1 MYNDSYINDF
11 EEKYYKQHLNN
22 TKYLDELKDKYL
34 SQYSSQSDAQY
45 LAFKESLDHYI
56 YKQIVKN
63 NDYIN
68 SAEFKNYLNYIMH
81 VVNDKKTSLN
91 NQNFNLE
98 LSTNIIFRDDS
109 IRNIIFKKYYNEST
123 IDIFESHIKETKK
136 KLSEIN
142 NKMLKREYIN
152 QEELDFI
159 SDYIYSSRNF
169 IDNTDTYIEYI
180 FNEIIPD
187 SNIKASTQI
196 LGAITYCFT
205 QEYTKDPEVKNSRT
219 FIADRDNK
227 SSDLAHKSGNRKYC
241 YFNRKYFSNLSL
253 IDDNSLNKSRTFDD
267 NDLYFLMMVS
277 FHELTHE
284 YQHNEV
290 RINSSSSSALANIIK
305 DVLNQNLDGFSGLDK
320 DGNIV
325 NVSEYKVNHDSTEY
339 EIQADEES
347 WRQCAHFISKHCRN
361 YAYKNKLSSSI
372 ASLREQKCLINERII
387 NARRTFSLK
396 KENDGSKIY
405 YALYD
410 IKNLCKI
417 VHDNPNILEQY
428 PVLKQYFKQDGC
440 LKAEIM
446 FSNNITSSD
455 STGLDVDNSNLQF
468 ATYILDYDKNSILE
482 ELKKCHCN
490 ELQIKNLVINI
501 YNVMHQNV
509 LKIRNLEKVNIS
521 NYNQTQHNFNLN
533 DDVDTIYNYFF
544 TKNANEVYNALEIL
558 YTIHKCYPNIDLSH
572 YNDTKYYASY
582 FYELLSKIKNI
593 DLKNIQNI
601 CNKYDNS
608 KAPFLIELSNYMKA
622 NILNKKDSNYSVIN
636 DMISQMVNGQLDTNG
651 QPIVPEGQQMTSSRK
666 MGFINVKMLGIIAT
680 IISIVAIVSFII
692 INLK

>member
-11 EEKYYKQHLNN
+11 EEKYYKQHLSN

-34 SQYSSQSDAQY
+34 NQYSSQSDAQY

-56 YKQIVKN
+56 YKQIVKDN
-63 NDYIN
+63 NYIN

-81 VVNDKKTSLN
+81 VVNDKKTSLS
-91 NQNFNLE
+91 NQVFNLE
-98 LSTNIIFRDDS
+98 LSTNIIFRDDN
-109 IRNIIFKKYYNEST
+109 IRNLIFKKYYNEST
-123 IDIFESHIKETKK
+123 INIFENHIKETKRR
-136 KLSEIN
+136 LIEIDD
-142 NKMLKREYIN
+142 KMLKRESVS
-152 QEELDFI
+152 QEEIDFI
-159 SDYIYSSRNF
+159 SDYIYSSRSF
-169 IDNTDTYIEYI
+169 INNADTYIEYI
-180 FNEIIPD
+180 FNEIKPD
-187 SNIKASTQI
+187 SNIKVSTQM

-205 QEYTKDPEVKNSRT
+205 KDYTKDHEVKNSRT

-253 IDDNSLNKSRTFDD
+253 IDDTSLNKSRTFDD

-290 RINSSSSSALANIIK
+290 RRNSSSSGALANIIK

-325 NVSEYKVNHDSTEY
+325 NKSEYNENHDSTEY

-347 WRQCAHFISKHCRN
+347 WRQCAYFISKHCRN
-361 YAYKNKLSSSI
+361 YAYKNQLSSSI
-372 ASLREQKCLINERII
+372 ATLREQKCLINERII

-396 KENDGSKIY
+396 KAKDGSKMY

-417 VHDNPNILEQY
+417 AHDNPNILEQY
-428 PVLKQYFKQDGC
+428 PVLKKYLNQDGS
-440 LKAEIM
+440 LKTEIM
-446 FSNNITSSD
+446 FSNNITSAD

-468 ATYILDYDKNSILE
+468 ATYMLDYDKNDILE
-482 ELKKCHCN
+482 ELKNGHCN
-490 ELQIKNLVINI
+490 EQQIKNLVMNTYNI
-501 YNVMHQNV
+501 MHQNV
-509 LKIRNLEKVNIS
+509 LKIRSLEKVNIS
-521 NYNQTQHNFNLN
+521 NYNQTQHNFNLT
-533 DDVDTIYNYFF
+533 DDTDTIYNYFF

-558 YTIHKCYPNIDLSH
+558 YTIHKCYPNIDVSH

-582 FYELLSKIKNI
+582 FYELLSKVKNI
-593 DLKNIQNI
+593 DLKIIQNI

-608 KAPFLIELSNYMKA
+608 KAPFLIELSNYMKE
-622 NILNKKDSNYSVIN
+622 NILNKQNSNYDVIN
-636 DMISQMVNGQLDTNG
+636 DMISQTVNGQLDTNG
-651 QPIVPEGQQMTSSRK
+651 QSIDSKGQQMTGSK
-666 MGFINVKMLGIIAT
+666 YM
-680 IISIVAIVSFII
+680 
-692 INLK
+692 